1 MTRTAKTTLFCS
13 FCRKGQHA
21 VDKLIGGPGVCIC
34 DACVELCNR
43 ILAGKPAAPFPGWDA
58 LSDAD
63 VLRTLRPAAA
73 ATEAVDKVLRE
84 HVALLRR
91 RGVSWERI
99 AAGLGVT
106 RQAAWER
113 FAER

>member
-1 MTRTAKTTLFCS
+1 MTRTSKNLLFCS
-13 FCRKGQHA
+13 FCRKDENA
-21 VDKLIGGPGVCIC
+21 VDKLVGGPGVCIC
-34 DACVELCNR
+34 DACVNLCNR
-43 ILAGKPAAPFPGWDA
+43 ILAGKPTPPFPGWDA

-73 ATEAVDKVLRE
+73 ATETVDTVLRE

-99 AAGLGVT
+99 AAALGVT
-106 RQAAWER
+106 RQATWER
-113 FAER
+113 FSER